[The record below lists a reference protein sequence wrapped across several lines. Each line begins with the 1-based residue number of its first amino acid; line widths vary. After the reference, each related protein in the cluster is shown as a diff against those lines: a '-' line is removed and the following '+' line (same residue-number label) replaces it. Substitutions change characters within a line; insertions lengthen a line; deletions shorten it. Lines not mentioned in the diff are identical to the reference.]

1 MNKNSHH
8 LWLTTNAWNYISRW
22 VGKHKNV
29 YCVNTQE
36 PILLLCKIM
45 IQLEGYTEFSILYSE
60 KEDVIYHC
68 EIFYEYQNKNYRSTI
83 KLINEN

>member
-1 MNKNSHH
+1 
-8 LWLTTNAWNYISRW
+8 
-22 VGKHKNV
+22 
-29 YCVNTQE
+29 
-36 PILLLCKIM
+36 M